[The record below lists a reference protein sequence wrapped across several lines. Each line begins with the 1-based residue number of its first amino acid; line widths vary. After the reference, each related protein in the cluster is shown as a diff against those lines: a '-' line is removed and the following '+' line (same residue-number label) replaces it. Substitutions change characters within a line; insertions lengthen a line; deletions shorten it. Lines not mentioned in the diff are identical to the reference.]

1 MPFALFPFLSMV
13 IPKFNSFRR
22 YTPPTCTL
30 EIYHPQPF
38 WGRWQ
43 NRSFPPLFSFQ
54 LHFDDPRITQEDKI
68 SIIGDRDL
76 LETLRIKVEEYI
88 SRYLQQNQIEQD
100 NLTSDLSP
108 PPEKEVVY
116 LTRQSDYNHLLY
128 YQSFEPHQETIEIT
142 LNNTQLLDLTNA
154 LTSYYWDATAKVVK
168 PPKKKNNFAKAIA
181 LTALVATFGSFWW
194 WSNQQNTIGDL
205 ADGDSQV
212 DEDKFENNVTP
223 VVPPTPL
230 DPKSI
235 PQTIVPKVPE
245 KLLQQE
251 KLLPPIPTLTQ
262 PPAQLVLP
270 STPPAFTPENETA
283 ITTIIPTPTTD
294 SSNQSD
300 SSINVSRQNSPDG
313 NQNQLNIDTG
323 LVTALNLGSENSQ
336 TNPTNQNTQTNQINQ
351 INTNN
356 PVENN
361 NLNPTSVPTLT
372 AGNNNSPSS
381 QQTNIN
387 TNPDQK
393 VLALNNF
400 QDPFGDRTPV
410 EKPSVTLKEK
420 INSDNSDL
428 IAKRIYQDASSEVK
442 SYFNQRWTPAEQLTQ
457 SIEYRLQI
465 SPNGTLVKVTPV
477 GQIAEIYLD
486 KTAMPVLGE
495 TIVANADL
503 SSPVTVRLIL
513 TPNGDVKAFPENN
526 S

>member
-1 MPFALFPFLSMV
+1 M
-13 IPKFNSFRR
+13 
-22 YTPPTCTL
+22 
-30 EIYHPQPF
+30 
-38 WGRWQ
+38 
-43 NRSFPPLFSFQ
+43 
-54 LHFDDPRITQEDKI
+54 
-68 SIIGDRDL
+68 
-76 LETLRIKVEEYI
+76 
-88 SRYLQQNQIEQD
+88 
-100 NLTSDLSP
+100 
-108 PPEKEVVY
+108 
-116 LTRQSDYNHLLY
+116 
-128 YQSFEPHQETIEIT
+128 
-142 LNNTQLLDLTNA
+142 
-154 LTSYYWDATAKVVK
+154 
-168 PPKKKNNFAKAIA
+168 
-181 LTALVATFGSFWW
+181 ATFGSFWW
-194 WSNQQNTIGDL
+194 WRNQQNTIGDL
-205 ADGDSQV
+205 ADGDTQV
-212 DEDKFENNVTP
+212 DEDNFENNVTP

-251 KLLPPIPTLTQ
+251 KLHPPIPTLTQ
-262 PPAQLVLP
+262 PPAELVLP
-270 STPPAFTPENETA
+270 SAPPAFTPENETA

-294 SSNQSD
+294 SSNQSN
-300 SSINVSRQNSPDG
+300 SSINLSRQSSPEN
-313 NQNQLNIDTG
+313 NQNQLNINTG
-323 LVTALNLGSENSQ
+323 LVTALNLGSDNSEV
-336 TNPTNQNTQTNQINQ
+336 TSNNSSTNQNTQNNQT
-351 INTNN
+351 NTNN
-356 PVENN
+356 TVENN

-381 QQTNIN
+381 PQTNIN

-400 QDPFGDRTPV
+400 QDPFGVNTPV

-442 SYFNQRWTPAEQLTQ
+442 SYFNQRWIPAEELKQ

-465 SPNGTLVKVTPV
+465 SSNGTLAKVTPV